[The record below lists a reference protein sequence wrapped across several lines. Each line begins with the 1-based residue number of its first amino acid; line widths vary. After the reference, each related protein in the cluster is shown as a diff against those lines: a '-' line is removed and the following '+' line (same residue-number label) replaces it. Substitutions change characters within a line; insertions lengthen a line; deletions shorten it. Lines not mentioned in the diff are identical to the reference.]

1 MIPVALLPSILEIG
15 GRVLDKVF
23 PDPEQRAKA
32 QLELMKLDQEGQFK
46 ELDVQLQVSLAQ
58 AKINE
63 ADAASQNPFQA
74 GWRPAAGWV
83 CVAGLAYQFIACP
96 LLPWV
101 LTVCG
106 VHDVPPLPGLD
117 DILFE
122 LILGMLGLGGLRTA
136 EKHRRVKA
144 LEEVSRR

>member
-1 MIPVALLPSILEIG
+1 MIPAALIASALEIG

-23 PDPEQRAKA
+23 PDPEQRARA
-32 QLELMKLDQEGQFK
+32 QLELMKLQQEGEFK
-46 ELDVQLQVSLAQ
+46 ELDAQLQISLAQ

-83 CVAGLAYQFIACP
+83 CVAGLFYQFILCP
-96 LLPWV
+96 MLPWV
-101 LTVCG
+101 LSVCG
-106 VHDVPPLPGLD
+106 VHGVPPLPGLD

-136 EKHRRVKA
+136 EKHRRLRA
-144 LEEVSRR
+144 FEETSKR

>member
-1 MIPVALLPSILEIG
+1 MIPIALLPSILEIG

-46 ELDVQLQVSLAQ
+46 ELDAQLQVSLAQ

-83 CVAGLAYQFIACP
+83 CVAGLAYQFIVCP
-96 LLPWV
+96 LLPWA

-144 LEEVSRR
+144 LEEVARR

>member
-1 MIPVALLPSILEIG
+1 MIPVALLPSIFEIG
-15 GRVLDKVF
+15 SRVLDRVF

-32 QLELMKLDQEGQFK
+32 QLELMRLDQEGQFK

-63 ADAASQNPFQA
+63 ADATSQNPFQA

-83 CVAGLAYQFIACP
+83 CVAGLAYQFIVCP

-144 LEEVSRR
+144 LEEVAKR